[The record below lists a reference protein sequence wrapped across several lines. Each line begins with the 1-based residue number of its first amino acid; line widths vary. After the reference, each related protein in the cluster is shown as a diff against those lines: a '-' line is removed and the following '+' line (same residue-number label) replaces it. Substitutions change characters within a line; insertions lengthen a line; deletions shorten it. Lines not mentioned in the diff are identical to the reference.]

1 MAIFFSP
8 ELNFFALTFAFLHF
22 SLCISNFSLCQ
33 IVKCNVNICFK
44 SFSVRQVKL
53 WIRKSKDLFCVSFSC
68 FAGGRGWREEGSG
81 DRKLFILR
89 VSFYLWETSART
101 ITESVV
107 SRCVMCEPFFQLW
120 SNTTASSA
128 ELRGSI
134 WTRTRNAQNETVCEP
149 GRLTVGGSRTLVTSG
164 ENQTFFTVL
173 SLLHRPLRL
182 VFVPHFSSV
191 SLTSCFHETSL
202 PQLKRSGEISPDQRA
217 DFSFFPRPG
226 LT

>member
-1 MAIFFSP
+1 MF
-8 ELNFFALTFAFLHF
+8 
-22 SLCISNFSLCQ
+22 C
-33 IVKCNVNICFK
+33 
-44 SFSVRQVKL
+44 
-53 WIRKSKDLFCVSFSC
+53 WRKRME
-68 FAGGRGWREEGSG
+68 GGRIRWQEVIHPE
-81 DRKLFILR
+81 
-89 VSFYLWETSART
+89 SFYLWETSART

-107 SRCVMCEPFFQLW
+107 SRCVNVWTFFSTLKQYDGELCRAPWFNLNKDQKCTKWNRLRAGAVWPLEDPELW
-120 SNTTASSA
+120 SPQAK
-128 ELRGSI
+128 I
-134 WTRTRNAQNETVCEP
+134 
-149 GRLTVGGSRTLVTSG
+149 RLFK
-164 ENQTFFTVL
+164 NFFIVL